1 MLCRRSSSLDQ
12 IPTCALHICCIVT
25 GKILLLSPQDS
36 WVIRTVLTAAA
47 ICSVSLFLA
56 AVDSLLEGWPSR
68 PQYPVQCLWCAL
80 HEGGKAQVNLL
91 CFSLMIH
98 PRVDAQHRIVP
109 KLFVMKLAMHNA
121 QVTRCQPGT
130 AQIPRPPSRRRA
142 PIARGSGR
150 P

>member
-91 CFSLMIH
+91 LG
-98 PRVDAQHRIVP
+98 
-109 KLFVMKLAMHNA
+109 VMMPLLLLLEVG
-121 QVTRCQPGT
+121 QGVLCVGQ
-130 AQIPRPPSRRRA
+130 
-142 PIARGSGR
+142 
-150 P
+150 